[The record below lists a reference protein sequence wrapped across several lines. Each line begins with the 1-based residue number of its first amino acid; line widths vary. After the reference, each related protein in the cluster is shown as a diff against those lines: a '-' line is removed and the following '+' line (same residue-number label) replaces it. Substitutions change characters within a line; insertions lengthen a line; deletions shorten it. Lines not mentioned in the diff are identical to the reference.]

1 MNLWDVTVTAIKFC
15 IITTLYFVTGSLLS
29 AIFVY
34 FLLVPLPLMAMR
46 LISGLGGASL
56 SAMMLATIGLDLLFS
71 DECEA

>member
-15 IITTLYFVTGSLLS
+15 IITTLWFVTGSLFS
-29 AIFVY
+29 AVLVY

-46 LISGLGGASL
+46 IISGLEGASL
-56 SAMMLATIGLDLLFS
+56 SAVMWAAIGLDLLFS